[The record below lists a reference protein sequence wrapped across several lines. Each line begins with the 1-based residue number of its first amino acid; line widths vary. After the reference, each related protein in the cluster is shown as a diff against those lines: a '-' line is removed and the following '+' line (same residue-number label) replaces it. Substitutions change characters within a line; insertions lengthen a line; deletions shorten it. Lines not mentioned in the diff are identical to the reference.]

1 MLRRI
6 LVGILIVFIVAV
18 AGLWA
23 AKTIADRHY
32 YDGYDANL
40 PLNAKAGDI
49 TTVEKPI
56 KSFGQEMNAH
66 YRRQEISFEA
76 RPGERVPA
84 ILTLPVKTDA
94 PVPVIILL
102 HGSDQEKE
110 FVEQICT
117 PFNDAGFAMICYDQY
132 MRGERRVKGNML
144 TIARAYRER
153 SWKTVHDTRRLID
166 YLQTRPDIAENRIY
180 LVGASYGAITGT
192 AVLAQEKRIKAGD
205 LVVGGGK
212 LSLIAKAPEVR
223 RELPGWLLPFTP
235 AILTLAIGP
244 ADPVLF
250 ASKTEGTP
258 VLMQNGSND
267 GVVIPEAGKALYA
280 ALGNPKE
287 IRWYPVD
294 HPDREKKGEEVI
306 KLLADGLKWLSDQD
320 AKFRPVPTSAPAAT
334 PTETK

>member
-6 LVGILIVFIVAV
+6 MIGVLIAVVVVV

-23 AKTIADRHY
+23 LKATADRHY
-32 YDGYDANL
+32 YDGYDPKL
-40 PLNAKAGDI
+40 PLNAVAGDI

-66 YRRQEISFEA
+66 YRRQTIAFDA

-84 ILTLPVKTDA
+84 ILTLPVKADG
-94 PVPVIILL
+94 PVPVIVLL

-117 PFNDAGFAMICYDQY
+117 PFNDAGFAMVCYDQY

-166 YLQTRPDIAENRIY
+166 YLQTRPDIAADRIY

-205 LVVGGGK
+205 LVVGGGQ

-235 AILTLAIGP
+235 AILALAIGP

-267 GVVIPEAGKALYA
+267 GVVIPEAGKALFA

-287 IRWYPVD
+287 IRWYPID

-320 AKFRPVPTSAPAAT
+320 AKFRPVPLAAT
-334 PTETK
+334 TPETK